1 MSEIGDMA
9 FAITLNLN
17 NIVIKKVY
25 GIMRVWT
32 VKIFFLLL
40 KDKEHTNL
48 KDREHSRCVYT
59 ELVFIQN
66 K

>member
-32 VKIFFLLL
+32 VKIFFYFL
-40 KDKEHTNL
+40 KIRNTQTL
-48 KDREHSRCVYT
+48 KIGNTADVS
-59 ELVFIQN
+59 IQS
-66 K
+66 

>member
-25 GIMRVWT
+25 DYACVDS
-32 VKIFFLLL
+32 KDFFLLF